1 MIKIMIV
8 DDMPVYRDYL
18 KNFIDWNAYG
28 FEVCCEAKEGREA
41 LELYDRYQPDIVLTD
56 IVMPYMDGLEL
67 SEKLLKDNPDVSI
80 ILITGNSEFEYARKA
95 VKLGVCDY
103 IVKPFEKEELI
114 ISLLKLQ
121 DNISRVLELQNK
133 QDELEKERREQLLRQ
148 FIYTRNTEESKM
160 VDNSKIIDNRNL
172 FQYPYFLILTARIN
186 LYENKVES
194 EEILNWKQVLSSM
207 LHNMIQI
214 NGTQEIFHDFEGNI
228 VTILNF
234 KDKESMEEYE
244 GYEFEDISNLT
255 KKQIGFGISVGISD
269 YCYEVKYLRD
279 AYYQTIQALSNS
291 YVDNHTKIFDYKKL
305 LHDGRSEFYSWDL
318 IDEINK
324 CLEAL
329 NYERIEKLILEEL
342 DRIREYENA
351 EYATMIYMSLLS
363 VLFSYFVKQGRN
375 IDDMFGKAFHPFS
388 IISNEAS
395 YVNKRHF
402 ICESYKKAIDYHRE
416 HQDTKSRQVAKQAR
430 IYIEKNYGD
439 PDLSIADIS
448 KELLVNQTYLRKMF
462 KDEYKMTISEYITK
476 FRMEMAKELIR
487 KENSK
492 LSYISYE
499 VGYNDT
505 SYFSKC
511 FKKYFGYLPSDV
523 ISR

>member
-18 KNFIDWNAYG
+18 QNFIDWNAYG
-28 FEVCCEAKEGREA
+28 FEVCCEARDGREA
-41 LELYDRYQPDIVLTD
+41 LELYDKHQPDIVLTD

-67 SEKLLKDNPDVSI
+67 SEKLLRDNPDVSI

-114 ISLLKLQ
+114 IALLKLQ
-121 DNISRVLELQNK
+121 DNISRVLELQNE
-133 QDELEKERREQLLRQ
+133 QDELKEERREQLLRQ
-148 FIYTRNTEESKM
+148 FIYTRN
-160 VDNSKIIDNRNL
+160 VDNKVIDKWNP
-172 FQYPYFLILTARIN
+172 FKYPYFLVVTVRID
-186 LYENKVES
+186 LYENKVEP
-194 EEILNWKQVLSSM
+194 EEILKWKKVLSSM
-207 LHNMIQI
+207 LLNMIQI
-214 NGTQEIFHDFEGNI
+214 NGTQEVFHDFEGNI

-234 KDKESMEEYE
+234 RDKQSMEEYE

-255 KKQIGFGISVGISD
+255 KEHIGFNISVGISD
-269 YCYEVKYLRD
+269 FCNEDKYLRE
-279 AYYQTIQALSNS
+279 AYYETIQALSNS
-291 YVDNHTKIFDYKKL
+291 YVENHTKIFDYKRMIL
-305 LHDGRSEFYSWDL
+305 DGRSEFYSWDL

-329 NYERIEKLILEEL
+329 HYERIEKLILQEL
-342 DRIREYENA
+342 ERIKEYENA
-351 EYATMIYMSLLS
+351 EYAAMIYMSLLS
-363 VLFSYFVKQGRN
+363 VLFSYFVKLGRN
-375 IDDMFGKAFHPFS
+375 IDDIFGKGFHPYS
-388 IISNEAS
+388 IINNETS
-395 YVNKRHF
+395 YANKRSF
-402 ICESYKKAIDYHRE
+402 ICVCYKKAIDYQLE
-416 HQDTKSRQVAKQAR
+416 HQDTKSSQIAKQAR
-430 IYIEKNYGD
+430 SYIEKNYGN
-439 PDLSIADIS
+439 PELSIADLS
-448 KELLVNQTYLRKMF
+448 KELLVNQTYLRRMF
-462 KDEYKMTISEYITK
+462 KDEYNMTISDYMTK
-476 FRMEMAKELIR
+476 YRMEKAKELIK

-523 ISR
+523 INRQ